1 MEVALMEQTLTA
13 EVKEDKRQVAGW
25 LLYYYERRKEYE
37 QRRQDIIHSTSRPEG
52 PQGTSVSDTTGR
64 KGQKLGDLKNTSD
77 WLALVEEVEKRLPWK
92 MQIIL
97 RLKRKYKRG
106 VRGRPTNWLVALE
119 YSEEISRIRKF
130 DYAVGPDM
138 VRKWWYQIIEYAAR
152 LSAKR
157 GLLP

>member
-1 MEVALMEQTLTA
+1 
-13 EVKEDKRQVAGW
+13 
-25 LLYYYERRKEYE
+25 
-37 QRRQDIIHSTSRPEG
+37 
-52 PQGTSVSDTTGR
+52 
-64 KGQKLGDLKNTSD
+64 SD

-119 YSEEISRIRKF
+119 YSEEVSKRIRK
-130 DYAVGPDM
+130 DYAVGPEA
-138 VRKWWYQIIEYAAR
+138 VRNWWDLIIEYAAR

-157 GLLP
+157 GLL